1 MATSKEL
8 TSTPEPSPAPPWLV
22 SVPLSDLQALMEAAR
37 EVPALKHEIERCHAQ
52 LDAFR
57 VTQCELMNKYQE
69 LYKLL

>member
-1 MATSKEL
+1 MVTSKESM
-8 TSTPEPSPAPPWLV
+8 STPEPSSAAPWLV
-22 SVPLSDLQALMEAAR
+22 SIPLSDLQALMEAAR
-37 EVPALKHEIERCHAQ
+37 EVPVLKHEIERCHAQ